1 MHETTAEA
9 ASQSQA
15 IIAAIIFVATY
26 ALIVSEKIHRTIA
39 ALLGGLLMIWLGVVN
54 QEEAFASIDFNV
66 IFLLAGMMMIAY
78 ILSETGFFQWIAIKA
93 VILGKRDPFRIMIYL
108 AVVTALASAA
118 LDNVTVVV
126 LLAPVILYVASN
138 LHISPIPFLIA
149 TVLASNI
156 GGASTLIGDPP
167 NILIGSAANI
177 DFVTFFINMAPAI
190 VVSMILFVPLAY
202 IVFRKDL
209 KPLDEEGRPRVS
221 DLSTEDII
229 KDRPLLIKSLVVIGG
244 VLIGFVL
251 HGYLHMEPATIALSG
266 ATVLLLISRKQP
278 HRVLE
283 HVEWDTLFFF
293 VGLFITV
300 EALVATG
307 IIAAIADWLLG
318 FTGGNLTFTTML
330 ILWLSAIASGI
341 VDNIPYTAT
350 MIPLIKE
357 LGTAGMNTEP
367 MWWSLALGADLG
379 GNFTIV
385 GASAN
390 VVVASIA
397 ARGGFHISFVHFFKK
412 SFFITLTTVIVS
424 MVFLLVFHL

>member
-1 MHETTAEA
+1 MHETTVEA
-9 ASQSQA
+9 AGQSQA
-15 IIAAIIFVATY
+15 IIAAIIFVVTY
-26 ALIVSEKIHRTIA
+26 ALIVSEKVHRTIA
-39 ALLGGLLMIWLGVVN
+39 ALLGGLLMIWFGVVN
-54 QEEAFASIDFNV
+54 QEEAFESIDFNV
-66 IFLLAGMMMIAY
+66 IFLLAGMMMIAF

-108 AVVTALASAA
+108 CLVTAIASAT

-138 LHISPIPFLIA
+138 LHISPIPFLVA

-156 GGASTLIGDPP
+156 GGAATLIGDPP

-177 DFVTFFINMAPAI
+177 DFITFFINMALPIIAA
-190 VVSMILFVPLAY
+190 MILFIPIAY
-202 IVFRKDL
+202 LVFRKDL
-209 KPLDEEGRPRVS
+209 KSLNEQGRPRVS

-244 VLIGFVL
+244 VLIGFVV
-251 HGYLHMEPATIALSG
+251 HGFLHMEPATIALSG
-266 ATVLLLISRKQP
+266 ATILLLISHQQP
-278 HRVLE
+278 HKVLE

-307 IIAAIADWLLG
+307 IIAAIAGWLLG
-318 FTGGNLTFTTML
+318 FTGGDLTFTTML

-357 LGTAGMNTEP
+357 LGASGMNTDP
-367 MWWSLALGADLG
+367 MWWALVMGADFG
-379 GNFTIV
+379 GNFTLV

-397 ARGGFHISFVHFFKK
+397 ARSGFHISFVHFFKK
-412 SFFITLTTVIVS
+412 AFFIALTTIIVATIY
-424 MVFLLVFHL
+424 LLVFYL

>member
-1 MHETTAEA
+1 MHETAEA

-15 IIAAIIFVATY
+15 IIAAIIFVVTY
-26 ALIVSEKIHRTIA
+26 ALIVSEKVHRTIA

-66 IFLLAGMMMIAY
+66 IFLLAGMMMIAF

-93 VILGKRDPFRIMIYL
+93 VILGKRDPYRIMIYL
-108 AVVTALASAA
+108 AVVTAIASAA
-118 LDNVTVVV
+118 LGNVTVVV

-138 LHISPIPFLIA
+138 LHISPIPFLIS

-190 VVSMILFVPLAY
+190 VIAMILFIPLAY
-202 IVFRKDL
+202 FVFRKDL

-251 HGYLHMEPATIALSG
+251 HGFLHLEPATIALTG
-266 ATVLLLISRKQP
+266 ATILLLISGKQP
-278 HRVLE
+278 HKVLE

-367 MWWSLALGADLG
+367 MWWALALGADLG

-397 ARGGFHISFVHFFKK
+397 ARGGYHISFIHFFKK
-412 SFFITLTTVIVS
+412 SFFITLMTVIVG
-424 MVFLLVFHL
+424 MAFLLVYHL

>member
-1 MHETTAEA
+1 MHETTVET
-9 ASQSQA
+9 ASQYQA

-26 ALIVSEKIHRTIA
+26 ALIVTEKVHRTIA
-39 ALLGGLLMIWLGVVN
+39 ALIGGMLMILLGVVS
-54 QEEAFASIDFNV
+54 QDEAFHSIDFNV

-93 VILGKRDPFRIMIYL
+93 VILGKRDPFKIMIYL
-108 AVVTALASAA
+108 CLVTAVASAA

-126 LLAPVILYVASN
+126 LLAPVTLYVASN

-149 TVLASNI
+149 EVLASNF

-167 NILIGSAANI
+167 NILIGSAATI
-177 DFVTFFINMAPAI
+177 DFITVFFNMAPPVI
-190 VVSMILFVPLAY
+190 LVMILFIPMAY
-202 IVFRKDL
+202 VVFRKDL
-209 KPLDEEGRPRVS
+209 VPAEEEGRPRVS
-221 DLSTEDII
+221 TLQTADII
-229 KDRPLLIKSLVVIGG
+229 TDRPLLIKSLVVIAG
-244 VLIGFVL
+244 VLIGFVMHGFL
-251 HGYLHMEPATIALSG
+251 HLEPATIALTC
-266 ATVLLLISRKQP
+266 ATVLLLISGKGP
-278 HRVLE
+278 HEVLE

-300 EALVATG
+300 EALVVTG
-307 IIAAIADWLLG
+307 IIGAIADWVLNL
-318 FTGGNLTFTTML
+318 TGGQLTLTTMI

-357 LGTAGMNTEP
+357 LGNAGMNTEP
-367 MWWSLALGADLG
+367 MWWALALGADFG
-379 GNFTIV
+379 GNYTLV

-397 ARGGFHISFVHFFKK
+397 ARSGFHISFMAFFRK
-412 SFFITLTTVIVS
+412 SFFITLVSIIVAA
-424 MVFLLVFHL
+424 FYLLIFHL